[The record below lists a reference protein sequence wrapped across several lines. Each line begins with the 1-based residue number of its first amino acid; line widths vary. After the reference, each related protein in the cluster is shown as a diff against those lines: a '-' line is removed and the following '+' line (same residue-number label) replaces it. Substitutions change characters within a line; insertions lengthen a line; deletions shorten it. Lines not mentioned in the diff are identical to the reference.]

1 MKQRSPTLEGFRA
14 IFRRPSFGL
23 AEIAWRWSFGVAA
36 GLLLTFSFLEY
47 LDTLPVTR
55 GELFLLRTHH
65 PVLISQAIAHIFRG
79 SAPRVVAAGIVLTLT
94 LAVAWIGIASLAAA
108 VGCLGASLLA
118 GFASPKASP
127 SPGSAV
133 LIFLMLVMF
142 VGLAWSAV
150 NWFL

>member
-14 IFRRPSFGL
+14 IFRQPSFGL

-65 PVLISQAIAHIFRG
+65 PILISQAITHIFRG
-79 SAPRVVAAGIVLTLT
+79 SAPRVVVAAIVLALA
-94 LAVAWIGIASLAAA
+94 LAVAWIVIASLGRA
-108 VGCLGASLLA
+108 VTVKALLDYFQERGAETRPTLRRCAFGADGKRTGGCARW
-118 GFASPKASP
+118 
-127 SPGSAV
+127 PG
-133 LIFLMLVMF
+133 
-142 VGLAWSAV
+142 
-150 NWFL
+150 